1 MRFDRIYIEL
11 SDICALSCSFC
22 PHSERE
28 SRRGVMDL
36 GLFEEILSQLTAPK
50 RLTKFVHLHILGD
63 PLAVKNLD
71 VYLELLARYGLVV
84 DLVTSGKFLDS
95 WDWER
100 LLKPP
105 VHQIAFSLS
114 AFLDAPQRFAPK
126 HIERILEFCAY
137 HREIGSEAFVHLR
150 VQDRDKGKLI
160 AHLCRGSEAMQSL
173 GATLVDSAAFAQ
185 GRGAYRLG
193 YKVFCTL
200 TRHHRW
206 REDSKEG
213 IESRDR
219 LFCYGAIKQLG
230 ILSNGIV
237 VPCCMDCF
245 GEIGLGD
252 LRAQSLGEV
261 LDSALYREIVA
272 GFRQGVAYH
281 PKCQRCDYAR
291 GLVRNV

>member
-22 PHSERE
+22 PHSEYK
-28 SRRGVMDL
+28 SRRGVMSVE
-36 GLFEEILSQLTAPK
+36 LFEEILRQITIPK
-50 RLTKFVHLHILGD
+50 RLTKLVHLHILGD

-71 VYLELLARYGLVV
+71 VYLGLLSRYGLVV

-95 WDWER
+95 WDWDM

-114 AFLDAPQRFAPK
+114 AFWDAPQRFDAN
-126 HIERILEFCAY
+126 HLERILEFCAY
-137 HREIGSEAFVHLR
+137 HREIGSEVFVHLR
-150 VQDRDKGKLI
+150 VQDKDRWHLEQSII
-160 AHLCRGSEAMQSL
+160 AKTIAESRESKWL
-173 GATLVDSAAFAQ
+173 DSDDVWA
-185 GRGAYRLG
+185 RID
-193 YKVFCTL
+193 YKVFCTI

-206 REDSKEG
+206 REDSKLG

-219 LFCYGAIKQLG
+219 LFCYGATRQLG
-230 ILSNGIV
+230 ILSNGVV

-252 LRAQSLGEV
+252 LHTQSLGEI
-261 LDSALYREIVA
+261 LDSTLYRNIVA

-281 PKCQRCDYAR
+281 PKCQRCDY
-291 GLVRNV
+291 VRNLARNARI

>member
-22 PHSERE
+22 PHSEYK
-28 SRRGVMDL
+28 SRRGVMSVE
-36 GLFEEILSQLTAPK
+36 LFEEILRQITIPK
-50 RLTKFVHLHILGD
+50 RLTKLVYLHILGD

-71 VYLELLARYGLVV
+71 VYLGLLSRYGLVV

-95 WDWER
+95 WDWDM

-114 AFLDAPQRFAPK
+114 AFWDAPQRFDAN
-126 HIERILEFCAY
+126 HLERILEFCAY
-137 HREIGSEAFVHLR
+137 HREIGSEVFVHLR
-150 VQDRDKGKLI
+150 VQDDVWARID
-160 AHLCRGSEAMQSL
+160 
-173 GATLVDSAAFAQ
+173 
-185 GRGAYRLG
+185 
-193 YKVFCTL
+193 YKVFCTI

-206 REDSKEG
+206 REDSKLG

-219 LFCYGAIKQLG
+219 LFCYGATRQLG
-230 ILSNGIV
+230 ILSNGVV

-252 LRAQSLGEV
+252 LHTQSLGEI
-261 LDSALYREIVA
+261 LDSALYRNIVA

-281 PKCQRCDYAR
+281 PKCQRCDY
-291 GLVRNV
+291 VRNLARNARI